1 MTENKGPPA
10 NDRRRVPAADIG
22 FPSQVAKRLLP
33 WELVVIET
41 RHHPIVLAAPI
52 AAALGGFLV
61 ALVLSTTILTVEAGR
76 WAVWLLWFLI
86 LGWAV
91 WKFVNYRATHF
102 VMTELRLVL
111 YTGVFTVRVGM
122 MPMPKVTDHLTEQT
136 MTGKWLNY
144 GTIIVES
151 AGQDQ
156 ALRRVDYLPFFDQLE
171 FELLALL
178 FPDRHASSD
187 PGDDG
192 T

>member
-1 MTENKGPPA
+1 MTENE
-10 NDRRRVPAADIG
+10 RRRVPAADIG
-22 FPSQVAKRLLP
+22 FPAPVAKRLLP

-41 RHHPIVLAAPI
+41 RQHPIVLAKSATL
-52 AAALGGFLV
+52 AAVGLLAT
-61 ALVLSTTILTVEAGR
+61 LVLSATILTVA
-76 WAVWLLWFLI
+76 AAQLVLWFLWLVL

-91 WKFVNYRATHF
+91 WKLVNYRATHF

-111 YTGVFTVRVGM
+111 YTGVFTVSVGM
-122 MPMPKVTDHLTEQT
+122 MPMPKVTDHRSEQT
-136 MTGKWLNY
+136 MTGRWLNY
-144 GTIIVES
+144 GSVIVES

-178 FPDRHASSD
+178 FPDRHPPSD
-187 PGDDG
+187 TDDDG